1 MSFTNGMTGGAI
13 FKGKMKTAAPTSN
26 DSTDKFSVI
35 FQATQ
40 SSDIPPEQIPLPE
53 EAPPEILPPTPTE
66 EPRLAQPSLPTAQ
79 PTAQTENVEKILKEL
94 SKLSRADAELL
105 RKQEQLPQEIKIQI
119 QQSLRALSAEAAQS
133 YDDYL
138 KAITAQRMGDA
149 ARALE
154 RLNAIEEMRKKQ
166 LIFSSRLKKLCVG
179 LLIANASLLTLIL
192 IILILK

>member
-26 DSTDKFSVI
+26 GSTDKFSGI
-35 FQATQ
+35 FPPGQ
-40 SSDIPPEQIPLPE
+40 SSELPTEQIPLPT

-66 EPRLAQPSLPTAQ
+66 APQASAQPSQ
-79 PTAQTENVEKILKEL
+79 PTAQISAENVEKILKEL

-105 RKQEQLPQEIKIQI
+105 RKQEQLPQEIEVQI
-119 QQSLRALSAEAAQS
+119 KQSLRALSAEAAQS

-192 IILILK
+192 MILILK

>member
-1 MSFTNGMTGGAI
+1 MSLTNGMTGGAI

-26 DSTDKFSVI
+26 GSTDKFSGI
-35 FQATQ
+35 FPPGQ
-40 SSDIPPEQIPLPE
+40 SSELPTEQIPLPT
-53 EAPPEILPPTPTE
+53 EAPPEILPSTPTE
-66 EPRLAQPSLPTAQ
+66 APQASAQPSQ
-79 PTAQTENVEKILKEL
+79 PTAQISAENVEKILKEL

-105 RKQEQLPQEIKIQI
+105 RKQEQLPQEIEVQI
-119 QQSLRALSAEAAQS
+119 KQSLRALSAEAAQS

-149 ARALE
+149 TRALE

>member
-1 MSFTNGMTGGAI
+1 MSLTNGMTGGAI

-26 DSTDKFSVI
+26 GSTDKFSGI
-35 FQATQ
+35 FPPGQ
-40 SSDIPPEQIPLPE
+40 SSELPTEQIPLPT

-66 EPRLAQPSLPTAQ
+66 APQASAQPSQ
-79 PTAQTENVEKILKEL
+79 PTAQISAENVEKILKEL

-105 RKQEQLPQEIKIQI
+105 RKQEQLPQEIEVQI
-119 QQSLRALSAEAAQS
+119 KQSLRALSAEAAQS

>member
-26 DSTDKFSVI
+26 GSTDKFSGI
-35 FQATQ
+35 FPPGQ
-40 SSDIPPEQIPLPE
+40 SSELPTEQIPLPT

-66 EPRLAQPSLPTAQ
+66 APQASAQPSQ
-79 PTAQTENVEKILKEL
+79 PTAQISAENVEKILKEL

-105 RKQEQLPQEIKIQI
+105 RKQEQLPQEIEVQI
-119 QQSLRALSAEAAQS
+119 KQSLRALSAEAAQS

-149 ARALE
+149 TRALE

-192 IILILK
+192 MILILK

>member
-1 MSFTNGMTGGAI
+1 MSLTNGMTGGAI
-13 FKGKMKTAAPTSN
+13 FRGKMRTQAPTSN

-79 PTAQTENVEKILKEL
+79 PTAQTENVENLLKEL
-94 SKLSRADAELL
+94 HKLQRTEAELL

-138 KAITAQRMGDA
+138 KIITAQRIADA
-149 ARALE
+149 GCALE
-154 RLNAIEEMRKKQ
+154 RLNVLEEMRKKQ
-166 LIFSSRLKKLCVG
+166 LTAGSKFKKLCVG
-179 LLIANASLLTLIL
+179 LLIANATLLTA
-192 IILILK
+192 ILILLILK

>member
-26 DSTDKFSVI
+26 GSTDKFSGI
-35 FQATQ
+35 FPPGQ
-40 SSDIPPEQIPLPE
+40 SSELPTEQIPLPT
-53 EAPPEILPPTPTE
+53 EAPPEILPPTQSEAPQASV
-66 EPRLAQPSLPTAQ
+66 PPLQ
-79 PTAQTENVEKILKEL
+79 PTAQISAENVEKILKEL
-94 SKLSRADAELL
+94 SKLSRANAELTK
-105 RKQEQLPQEIKIQI
+105 KQEQLPQEIEVQI
-119 QQSLRALSAEAAQS
+119 KQSLRALSAEAAQS

-138 KAITAQRMGDA
+138 KAITAQRMSDA
-149 ARALE
+149 TRALE

-179 LLIANASLLTLIL
+179 LLVANASLLTLIL

>member
-1 MSFTNGMTGGAI
+1 MTGGAI
-13 FKGKMKTAAPTSN
+13 FKDKMKPTAPTSN
-26 DSTDKFSVI
+26 GSTDKFSGI
-35 FQATQ
+35 FPPGQ
-40 SSDIPPEQIPLPE
+40 SSELPTEQIPLPT

-66 EPRLAQPSLPTAQ
+66 APQASAQPSQ
-79 PTAQTENVEKILKEL
+79 PTAQISAENVEKILKEL

-105 RKQEQLPQEIKIQI
+105 RKQEQLPQEIEVQI
-119 QQSLRALSAEAAQS
+119 KQSLRALSAEAAQS

-149 ARALE
+149 TRALE

-192 IILILK
+192 MILILK

>member
-1 MSFTNGMTGGAI
+1 MSLTNGMTGGAI

-26 DSTDKFSVI
+26 GSTDKFSGI
-35 FQATQ
+35 FPPGQ
-40 SSDIPPEQIPLPE
+40 SSELPTEQIPLPE

-66 EPRLAQPSLPTAQ
+66 APQASAQPSQ
-79 PTAQTENVEKILKEL
+79 PTAQISAENVEKILKEL

-105 RKQEQLPQEIKIQI
+105 RKQEQLPQEIKVQI
-119 QQSLRALSAEAAQS
+119 KQSLRALSAEAAQS

-154 RLNAIEEMRKKQ
+154 RLNVIEEMRKKQ
-166 LIFSSRLKKLCVG
+166 LIFTPNG
-179 LLIANASLLTLIL
+179 
-192 IILILK
+192 

>member
-1 MSFTNGMTGGAI
+1 MSLTNGMTGGAI

-26 DSTDKFSVI
+26 GSTDKFSGI
-35 FQATQ
+35 FPPGQ
-40 SSDIPPEQIPLPE
+40 SSELPTEQIPLPT

-66 EPRLAQPSLPTAQ
+66 APQASVQPSQ
-79 PTAQTENVEKILKEL
+79 PTAQISAENVEKILKEL
-94 SKLSRADAELL
+94 SKLSRANAELTK
-105 RKQEQLPQEIKIQI
+105 KQEQLPQEIEVQI
-119 QQSLRALSAEAAQS
+119 KQSLRALSAEAAQS

-138 KAITAQRMGDA
+138 KAITAQRMSDA
-149 ARALE
+149 TRALE
-154 RLNAIEEMRKKQ
+154 RLNVLEEMRKKQ

>member
-1 MSFTNGMTGGAI
+1 MSLTNGMTGGAI

-26 DSTDKFSVI
+26 GSTDKFSGI
-35 FQATQ
+35 FPPGQ
-40 SSDIPPEQIPLPE
+40 SSEPTTEQIPLPE

-66 EPRLAQPSLPTAQ
+66 APQASAQPSQ
-79 PTAQTENVEKILKEL
+79 PTAQISAENIEKILKEL

-105 RKQEQLPQEIKIQI
+105 RKQEQLPKEIEVQI
-119 QQSLRALSAEAAQS
+119 KQSLRALSAEAAQS

-138 KAITAQRMGDA
+138 KAITAQRIGDA
-149 ARALE
+149 TRALE

-192 IILILK
+192 MILILK

>member
-26 DSTDKFSVI
+26 GSTDKFSGI
-35 FQATQ
+35 FPPGQ
-40 SSDIPPEQIPLPE
+40 SSELPTEQIPLPE

-66 EPRLAQPSLPTAQ
+66 APQASAQPSQ
-79 PTAQTENVEKILKEL
+79 PSAENVEKILKEL

-105 RKQEQLPQEIKIQI
+105 RKQEQLPQEIKVQI
-119 QQSLRALSAEAAQS
+119 KQSLRALSAEAAQS

-138 KAITAQRMGDA
+138 KAITAQRIGDA
-149 ARALE
+149 TRALE

-192 IILILK
+192 MILILK

>member
-1 MSFTNGMTGGAI
+1 MSLTNGMTGGAI

-26 DSTDKFSVI
+26 GSTDKFSVI

-40 SSDIPPEQIPLPE
+40 SSNIPPEQIPLPE
-53 EAPPEILPPTPTE
+53 EVPPEILPPIPTE
-66 EPRLAQPSLPTAQ
+66 EPRSAQPSQ
-79 PTAQTENVEKILKEL
+79 PTAQISAENVEKILKEL

-149 ARALE
+149 TRALE

-179 LLIANASLLTLIL
+179 LLIANATLLTA
-192 IILILK
+192 ILILLILK

>member
-1 MSFTNGMTGGAI
+1 MSLNNGMTGGAI

-26 DSTDKFSVI
+26 GSTDKFS
-35 FQATQ
+35 ATF
-40 SSDIPPEQIPLPE
+40 PPMQTLDMPTEQIPLPT

-66 EPRLAQPSLPTAQ
+66 APQASAQPSQ
-79 PTAQTENVEKILKEL
+79 PTAQISAENVEKILKEL
-94 SKLSRADAELL
+94 SKLSRANAELTK
-105 RKQEQLPQEIKIQI
+105 KQEQLPQEIEVQI
-119 QQSLRALSAEAAQS
+119 KQSLRALSAEAAQS

-149 ARALE
+149 TRALE

-179 LLIANASLLTLIL
+179 LLVANASLLTLIL